1 MSNNKNNNKVKTGK
15 KKKKN
20 RRKIIKVTFISLFLI
35 FLFTSVAALGVGLAM
50 IKSAPPLDVNKVLS
64 LNEPSVIFDD
74 KEKLMDTV
82 VSDTSRTLVSYKDVP
97 ENLINAYISIE
108 DERFKTHN
116 GIDIKRLF
124 GVTVRN
130 VLNKLRGSNKLQGA
144 STITQQL
151 VRNTMLSNEVKI
163 KRKVQEIYL
172 AIELEKAISKE
183 QILEAYMNTI
193 PLGGPAHGIGA
204 GARQY
209 FNKDVKDLNLI
220 ESAFIAGLTQSPST
234 FYFAV
239 TSGKNASSYMNR
251 TKSVLGKMKEHGYIT
266 GDEYNKAMED
276 LNNNKLVFNIN
287 TAVGTKLK
295 YEWFSR
301 EVIKQV
307 KKDLMAQYKISD
319 DDADKML
326 AYGGLKIYTTMDKT
340 LQDYTQNTLNNLDSV
355 LGIKSKTNTNKIS
368 QPQSSATIMDYH
380 SGEVKALVG
389 GRGVQPPMSFNRAT
403 EFYRAV
409 GSSIKPLTV
418 YAPAI
423 DMKIATAA
431 SIYEDAPVPAEIGKF
446 YPVNG
451 EPYSPINS
459 PNVYEGNMTLR
470 EALLKSKNV
479 ISVRIEHQVGLKNG
493 ADYGRKFGLKL
504 EKNSD
509 ETSISALS
517 LGQLTGKAG
526 VSGTNTLDMAAAFG
540 VFGNSGMRVD
550 PIIYRKVVDRTGKVL
565 LEPKYTSSKVI
576 SPQAAYIVYDLLK
589 GPVSYAPG
597 ATGSSA
603 NFGPMAR
610 GKTGTTNASID
621 LWFTGLTPYYSAAIW
636 IGKDDHSS
644 FNANYEFGKY
654 IGSNDAA
661 KIWGIL
667 MKEAHKDLPY
677 KEIAKPSGVVEAQIC
692 TISGKSP
699 SILCPKDAVKTEMFI
714 EGTVPTELCDLHKE
728 EVKPEDDDLK
738 DDDDNE
744 DNGKDKNKDK
754 NKDKGNGKKNED
766 DLLEDDEDLDNTD
779 LDSVG
784 ENDNN

>member
-1 MSNNKNNNKVKTGK
+1 MSNNNNNKAKVGKK

-20 RRKIIKVTFISLFLI
+20 RRKILKITVLSLFLV

-50 IKSAPPLDVNKVLS
+50 IKTAPALDVNKVLS
-64 LNEPSVIFDD
+64 LNEPSVILDD
-74 KEKLMDTV
+74 KDKLMDTV
-82 VSDTSRTLVSYKDVP
+82 ISDTNRTVVSYKDIP
-97 ENLINAYISIE
+97 DNLKKAFISIE
-108 DERFKTHN
+108 DERFETHK
-116 GIDIKRLF
+116 GIDVKRLV
-124 GVTVRN
+124 GVTIRN

-172 AIELEKAISKE
+172 SLQLEKELSKE

-193 PLGGPAHGIGA
+193 PLGGPAHGVEA

-209 FNKDVKDLNLI
+209 FNKSVKDLNLI
-220 ESAFIAGLTQSPST
+220 ESAFISGLTQSPST

-239 TSGKNASSYMNR
+239 VSGKNTSSYMNR
-251 TKSVLGKMKEHGYIT
+251 TKSVLLKMYDLGKIT
-266 GDEYNKAMED
+266 QLEYNQALED

-301 EVIKQV
+301 EVIKKV
-307 KKDLMAQYKISD
+307 KQDLMAQYKLSSEE
-319 DDADKML
+319 ADKML
-326 AYGGLKIYTTMDKT
+326 SYGGLKIYSTMDTT
-340 LQDYTQNTLNNLDSV
+340 LQNYTQTTLNNLDSV
-355 LGIKSKTNTNKIS
+355 LGIKSKDNTKKIS
-368 QPQSSATIMDYH
+368 QPQASATLMDYH
-380 SGEVKALVG
+380 SGEVKALIG
-389 GRGVQPPMSFNRAT
+389 GRGTQPPLSFNRAT

-431 SIYEDAPVPAEIGKF
+431 SIYEDAPVPEEIGKN
-446 YPVNG
+446 YLVNG
-451 EPYSPINS
+451 EPYSPVNS
-459 PNVYEGNMTLR
+459 PNIYEGNMTLR
-470 EALLKSKNV
+470 EALQKSKNV
-479 ISVRIEHQVGLKNG
+479 ISVRLEHQIGLKNG
-493 ADYGRKFGLKL
+493 ASYGRKFGLKL
-504 EKNSD
+504 EKSSD

-540 VFGNSGMRVD
+540 VFGNSGMRVE

-565 LEPKYTSSKVI
+565 LESKYTTSKVI
-576 SPQAAYIVYDLLK
+576 SPQAAYIMYDLLK
-589 GPVSYAPG
+589 GPVSYLPG
-597 ATGSSA
+597 ATGTAA

-610 GKTGTTNASID
+610 GKTGTTSGSVD

-644 FNANYEFGKY
+644 FNSNYEFGRY

-661 KIWGIL
+661 KVWGII
-667 MKEAHKDLPY
+667 MKEAHKNLPY
-677 KEIAKPSGVVEAQIC
+677 KEIDKPSGVVEAQIC
-692 TISGKSP
+692 AESGKIPTS
-699 SILCPKDAVKTEMFI
+699 LCPKDTIKTEFFI
-714 EGTVPTELCDLHKE
+714 EGTVPTELCDFHKE
-728 EVKPEDDDLK
+728 EEKPVEDDKDKKGDKDKK
-738 DDDDNE
+738 DDK
-744 DNGKDKNKDK
+744 KDKN
-754 NKDKGNGKKNED
+754 NGNGKKNED
-766 DLLEDDEDLDNTD
+766 DSSIDEEDVDLDNPNAD
-779 LDSVG
+779 VES
-784 ENDNN
+784 EIN

>member
-1 MSNNKNNNKVKTGK
+1 MNNNNTNKAKAGK

-20 RRKIIKVTFISLFLI
+20 RRKIIKTTIISLFLV
-35 FLFTSVAALGVGLAM
+35 FLFASVALLGVGLAM
-50 IKSAPPLDVNKVLS
+50 IKTAPPLDVNKVLS

-82 VSDTSRTLVSYKDVP
+82 VSDTSRTLVFYKDVP
-97 ENLINAYISIE
+97 NNLINAFISIE

-124 GVTVRN
+124 GVTIRN
-130 VLNKLRGSNKLQGA
+130 VLNKLSGSNKLQGA

-172 AIELEKAISKE
+172 ALQLDDVLSKE

-209 FNKDVKDLNLI
+209 FNKSVKDLNLI
-220 ESAFIAGLTQSPST
+220 ESAFISGLTQSPST

-239 TSGKNASSYMNR
+239 TSGKNSSSYMNR
-251 TKSVLGKMKEHGYIT
+251 TKSVLGKMHDLGYIT
-266 GDEYNKAMED
+266 GDEYNKAIED

-301 EVIKQV
+301 EAIKQV
-307 KKDLMAQYKISD
+307 KKDLMAQYKISSD
-319 DDADKML
+319 EADKML
-326 AYGGLKIYTTMDKT
+326 TYGGLKIYTTMDKT
-340 LQDYTQNTLNNLDSV
+340 LQDYTQTTLNNLDSL
-355 LGIKSKTNTNKIS
+355 LGIKSKTNNKIS

-380 SGEVKALVG
+380 SGEVKALIG
-389 GRGVQPPMSFNRAT
+389 GRGVQPPLSFNRAT

-431 SIYEDAPVPAEIGKF
+431 SIYQDAPVPAEIGKF

-451 EPYSPINS
+451 APYSPINS

-479 ISVRIEHQVGLKNG
+479 ISVRIEHQVGLKN
-493 ADYGRKFGLKL
+493 AASYGRKFGLKL

-509 ETSISALS
+509 ETSMSALS

-540 VFGNSGMRVD
+540 VFGNSGMRVE

-644 FNANYEFGKY
+644 FNANYEFGRY

-677 KEIAKPSGVVEAQIC
+677 KEIAKPSGIVEAQIC

-699 SILCPKDAVKTEMFI
+699 NILCPKESIKTEIFM
-714 EGTVPTELCDLHKE
+714 EGTVPTELCDVHKE
-728 EVKPEDDDLK
+728 EEKPVKEDDS
-738 DDDDNE
+738 E
-744 DNGKDKNKDK
+744 DKDKENKDKDK

-779 LDSVG
+779 SNTNS
-784 ENDNN
+784 EASTN